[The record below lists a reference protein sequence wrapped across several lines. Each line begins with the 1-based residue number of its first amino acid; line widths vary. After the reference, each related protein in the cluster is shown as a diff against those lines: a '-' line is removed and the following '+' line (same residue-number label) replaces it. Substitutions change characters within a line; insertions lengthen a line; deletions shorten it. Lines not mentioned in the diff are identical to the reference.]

1 MTDGAKTEERRVWT
15 PGKEVSADRWGKAMA
30 DVASLAKP
38 STMTGQLLAE
48 RLAVL
53 ETVHREALA
62 ADEEHIRI
70 ILEASI
76 ADREAFDRF
85 VPEDAD
91 GQPVF
96 PDDLMDF
103 GGRVLCV
110 AGVDDHGGIFYYDP
124 DGDRLGYTHARLGRV
139 VLRDAEDYNAPGLLE
154 LAREIRDRW
163 EDPERG
169 INQDHGDAMADAM
182 DRLVGILEAISAN
195 EKGKGHGDE

>member
-1 MTDGAKTEERRVWT
+1 MTDGSKTEERRVWT

-38 STMTGQLLAE
+38 STMTGQLLTE

-53 ETVHREALA
+53 ETVHRDALA

-70 ILEASI
+70 LLEASI
-76 ADREAFDRF
+76 ADREAFDQL
-85 VPEDAD
+85 VPEDVHGD
-91 GQPVF
+91 PVS
-96 PDDLMDF
+96 PGDVMDF
-103 GGRVLCV
+103 GGDVWSV
-110 AGVDDHGGIFYYDP
+110 AGVDDRGGIFYSDP
-124 DGDRLGYTHARLGRV
+124 DDGEWKYTDARLGRV
-139 VLRDAEDYNAPGLLE
+139 VLTYAEIHNAPSLRE

-169 INQDHGDAMADAM
+169 INQDAGDAMGEAI

-195 EKGKGHGDE
+195 ERGKERGDE